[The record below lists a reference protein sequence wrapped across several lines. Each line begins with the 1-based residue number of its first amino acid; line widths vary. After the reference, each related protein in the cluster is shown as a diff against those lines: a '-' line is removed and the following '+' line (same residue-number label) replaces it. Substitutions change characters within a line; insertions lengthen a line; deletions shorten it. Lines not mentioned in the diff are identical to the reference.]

1 MEKADNVFVVT
12 SDFGWSDLGTWGS
25 LHDQLKKDSNRNV
38 IMGKEVMCYD
48 LKGCLVNVPE
58 DKLVVLQGLEDF
70 IVVETKDVL
79 LVCRMEDEQKIR
91 NIVNDVRIQQGD
103 TYI

>member
-1 MEKADNVFVVT
+1 MEKD
-12 SDFGWSDLGTWGS
+12 GS
-25 LHDQLKKDSNRNV
+25 RNV
-38 IMGKEVMCYD
+38 LIGKEVMTYD
-48 LKGCLVNVPE
+48 VRGCLVNVPQ

-70 IVVETKDVL
+70 IVVETNDVL
-79 LVCRMEDEQKIR
+79 LVCRMDDEQKIR